1 MFSRELFLER
11 TLAPFYSS
19 FRGLLRG
26 RASPVWL
33 THGHFKTDFL
43 YEGVPSKAEVWGHP
57 VTVGQSWGYR
67 VMRILQLSSL
77 P

>member
-11 TLAPFYSS
+11 KLSPFYS
-19 FRGLLRG
+19 RGVLRG

-33 THGHFKTDFL
+33 THGHCKTDFL
-43 YEGVPSKAEVWGHP
+43 YEGVPSKVEVWEHP
-57 VTVGQSWGYR
+57 VTMGQSWRYR
-67 VMRILQLSSL
+67 MMRVLKLSAL